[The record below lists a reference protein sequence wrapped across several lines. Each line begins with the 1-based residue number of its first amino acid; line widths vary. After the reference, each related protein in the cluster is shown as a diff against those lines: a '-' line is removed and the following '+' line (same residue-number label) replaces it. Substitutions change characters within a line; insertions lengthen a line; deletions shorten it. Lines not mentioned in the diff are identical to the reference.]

1 MLGQIGADLVER
13 AGRDPGAVAQPRNQ
27 LAVVDDEASE
37 GRLGGPCRAAKL
49 PDLAENL
56 VGGSGGAAALAF
68 LDPHGLS
75 PPAVFIRRPQIKEQP
90 LRGVNH
96 KPSGQDL
103 WAYAHETPG

>member
-68 LDPHGLS
+68 LDPHGFSLS
-75 PPAVFIRRPQIKEQP
+75 PRFSS
-90 LRGVNH
+90 GVLKSRDNRYEA
-96 KPSGQDL
+96 STTNRVG
-103 WAYAHETPG
+103 